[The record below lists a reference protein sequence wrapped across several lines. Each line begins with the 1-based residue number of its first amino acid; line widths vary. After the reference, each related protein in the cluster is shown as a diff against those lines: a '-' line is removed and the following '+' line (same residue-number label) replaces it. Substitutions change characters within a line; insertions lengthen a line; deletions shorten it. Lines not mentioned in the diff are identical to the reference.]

1 MFNSK
6 IDGLFVLETRPR
18 LSTSRLGG
26 VGSTRRHQHCELW
39 NEFFCLDV
47 SAAVT
52 GVKDA
57 PVFGSTRRLWVR
69 GQTSPNP
76 QSPTLGHELSG
87 TVASYYTL
95 HIMVANIFL
104 LRKKRESTLKMME
117 KSQDLYVILFW
128 MYIHLLQVEI
138 CLATPRLHQCAW
150 QAKLPKQACQCKNCS
165 IHLELLQFYNKC
177 VLSPNTQ
184 HFSHKS

>member
-6 IDGLFVLETRPR
+6 IDCLFVLETRPR
-18 LSTSRLGG
+18 LSSSRLGG

-39 NEFFCLDV
+39 NKFFCLDV

-76 QSPTLGHELSG
+76 QSPTLGHELSE
-87 TVASYYTL
+87 TVPSYFIL
-95 HIMVANIFL
+95 HIWVPAWK
-104 LRKKRESTLKMME
+104 LRDSTLKIME
-117 KSQDLYVILFW
+117 KSQDLYEILFC
-128 MYIHLLQVEI
+128 MYIHQLHAEI
-138 CLATPRLHQCAW
+138 CLATLRLHHRPW

-165 IHLELLQFYNKC
+165 IHLELVQFYNKR
-177 VLSPNTQ
+177 VLSPNKEL
-184 HFSHKS
+184 FSLKS

>member
-1 MFNSK
+1 MSCQGVYFKFWMSGWYSTFYLWKIVSLDQWSNRQYNK
-6 IDGLFVLETRPR
+6 GAECRVQQQIDGLFVLETRPK
-18 LSTSRLGG
+18 LSSSRLGG

-117 KSQDLYVILFW
+117 KSQDL
-128 MYIHLLQVEI
+128 
-138 CLATPRLHQCAW
+138 
-150 QAKLPKQACQCKNCS
+150 
-165 IHLELLQFYNKC
+165 
-177 VLSPNTQ
+177 
-184 HFSHKS
+184 